1 MVMKLTDIIRNCF
14 SGATHTGFKQNK
26 KKMEKNNHQIITFK
40 QRKQLFL
47 FETFQCVLYTFF
59 WYACLFVLKTLIN
72 CSVIID
78 VHVMY
83 AKSIY
88 KSLHLRP
95 L

>member
-1 MVMKLTDIIRNCF
+1 MVIKLTNIIRNCF
-14 SGATHTGFKQNK
+14 SGATHTRFKQK
-26 KKMEKNNHQIITFK
+26 KKMEKNNHQIISFK
-40 QRKQLFL
+40 QRNQLFL
-47 FETFQCVLYTFF
+47 FETFQCVVYTFFF

-83 AKSIY
+83 AKCIY